1 MSRAWLEQRERGT
14 LGALRL
20 IASITNGVGY
30 RAGRALLYPISLYF
44 VVFSTRSRA
53 ASRAFLARALGRAPR
68 WREVFRHYHT
78 FASTL
83 LDRVDILSGRLGR
96 FDITIYGREAVE
108 AALRNG
114 RGCLLFGAHLGS
126 FELVR
131 ALADDHRALV
141 VSVVMHEANADMIGR
156 WAREMSPALAARII
170 APGQVGTLLR
180 VRECL
185 ERGETVAM
193 LADRPIGAG
202 ATRQAA
208 FFDAPA
214 AFPIGPFQ
222 VALTLGVP
230 VVLFFGLYRD
240 ARCYDIHFE
249 TFEPGSRVHRAE
261 QATALERMIE
271 RYAQRLESYA
281 RRYPWNWFNFY
292 DFWRQE

>member
-1 MSRAWLEQRERGT
+1 MSRAWQEQRERGT

-20 IASITNGVGY
+20 IAAITNGVGY

-44 VVFSTRSRA
+44 MVFSTRSRA

-83 LDRVDILSGRLGR
+83 LDRVDILSGRVGR
-96 FDITIYGREAVE
+96 FDITIHGREAVE
-108 AALRNG
+108 AALRSG

-156 WAREMSPALAARII
+156 WAREMAPDLAARII

-185 ERGETVAM
+185 ARGEAVAM
-193 LADRPIGAG
+193 LADRPVGARV
-202 ATRQAA
+202 TKQAA
-208 FFDAPA
+208 FFDSPA
-214 AFPIGPFQ
+214 EFPVGPFQ

-230 VVLFFGLYRD
+230 VVLFFGLYRG

-249 TFEPGSRVHRAE
+249 TFAHGAKVHRAE
-261 QATALERMIE
+261 QAEVLDRMIE
-271 RYAQRLESYA
+271 RYAQRLEAYA

-292 DFWRQE
+292 DFWRRE